1 MKRWMTLGAA
11 VVMAAT
17 CLATAQD
24 AKAPA
29 RVAIVDL
36 DAVAKAVGRDAVIR
50 QQLEAAT
57 QQLNQQLIKAAT
69 EMKSQIE
76 AEQKKLGE
84 KPSED
89 DQKRVQQMLAT
100 ANQNVQ
106 NNKMVAQLR
115 QQQLRNELI
124 VQFRNEI
131 RPMAEKAARSQG
143 ASAVFVAADNVVLW
157 FDPSLDITDE
167 VIAEYR
173 ANPPKTIAIPTPPA
187 PAEDNKPTIEAPKN

>member
-1 MKRWMTLGAA
+1 MAMTS
-11 VVMAAT
+11 
-17 CLATAQD
+17 LATAQD
-24 AKAPA
+24 TKAPA

-50 QQLEAAT
+50 KQLETAT
-57 QQLNQQLIKAAT
+57 QQLNQQLLKAAG
-69 EMKSQIE
+69 EMKTQIE
-76 AEQKKLGE
+76 AEQKKLGD
-84 KPSED
+84 KPSEE
-89 DQKRVQQMLAT
+89 DQKRVQQMLAA

-115 QQQLRNELI
+115 QQQLKNELI

-131 RPMAEKAARSQG
+131 RPIAEKAARAQG
-143 ASAVFVAADNVVLW
+143 AAAVFVATDNVVLW

-187 PAEDNKPTIEAPKN
+187 PAEDGKPTIDAPKN